1 MIITNTQ
8 NNLEQKYKLYWS
20 GHAAKKQNG
29 VGIAIEVD
37 QGIGIEEIMTVSARS
52 IATNVLLYGC
62 NVRVICCY
70 APSEE
75 DSDSSKIIFYNK
87 LNKQFEFENTRKI
100 ISLFNISD
108 FNDSSSAAWYN
119 LSLWENRIIKNFIV
133 NDNGFWFQEFFKN
146 HCLSVLST
154 WFHIRSTIE

>member
-8 NNLEQKYKLYWS
+8 NNFEKKYKLYWS
-20 GHAAKKQNG
+20 GHAAKNQNG

-37 QGIGIEEIMTVSARS
+37 EVTGIEEIITVSDRS
-52 IATNVLLYGC
+52 IAANVLLYGC

-108 FNDSSSAAWYN
+108 FNDSSSAASYN
-119 LSLWENRIIKNFIV
+119 LSL
-133 NDNGFWFQEFFKN
+133 
-146 HCLSVLST
+146 
-154 WFHIRSTIE
+154 